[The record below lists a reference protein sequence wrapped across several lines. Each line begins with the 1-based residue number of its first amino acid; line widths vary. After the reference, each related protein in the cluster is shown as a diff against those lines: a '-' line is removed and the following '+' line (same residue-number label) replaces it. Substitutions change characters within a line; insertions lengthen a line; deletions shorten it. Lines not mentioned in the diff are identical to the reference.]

1 MRMGSTIP
9 TGERFANIERP
20 RVPRSRFDLSFS
32 HKTTFFDTSL
42 FPVMIEEV
50 LPGDTFDVSVAHVI
64 RMLTPLTPLMDNMF
78 VDFHFFF
85 VPNRLVWE
93 NWERFQG
100 AQDNPTD
107 SIDFTVPDLNSSF
120 AISWNGL
127 GHYFG
132 IPIVAGPRD
141 ATDFVNALPF
151 RGYNL
156 IWNQW
161 YRDQDLQNSVT
172 VNVDDGPD
180 NYSYALLPRAKSKD
194 YFSSCRPEP
203 QKGPDVLLPLGTEA
217 VIKGSGS
224 PDAFGRT
231 PMYMNALNAANTQA
245 YVAQAIDASPF
256 TLGMNADLGTAGTPL
271 AWPKSTDA
279 QYNYADLSDAL
290 GPSVN
295 AMREAVAIQ
304 HLLER
309 DSRGGTRY
317 VEALL
322 NRFGVVS
329 PDFRLQRTEYL
340 GGGRTRVGV
349 QALPQTSESG
359 TTPQGTLAGMATST
373 GAGIH
378 VVKSFVE
385 HGYFYCLMSL
395 VTDQTYQQGL
405 RRMWTRQ
412 TRYDF
417 YEPGLA
423 HLGEQ
428 AVLSKEIYWTG
439 AGTSS
444 DDESVFGYQERWAEY
459 RYKQSYTSGAM
470 SSNSLTPLDS
480 WHLAYDFASR
490 PSLNSAFIPA
500 DPPIARVVAV
510 DSPEQFVADLYF
522 RFFATR
528 PLPVRSTPGLERF

>member
-1 MRMGSTIP
+1 MRMRSTIP
-9 TGERFANIERP
+9 TGERFANIEKP

-32 HKTTFFDTSL
+32 HKTTFFDTKL

-50 LPGDTFDVSVAHVI
+50 LPGDTFDVKVAHVI
-64 RMLTPLTPLMDNMF
+64 RMLTPVTPLMDNMF

-85 VPNRLVWE
+85 VPCRLVWE

-100 AQDNPTD
+100 AQDDPDSSTDFLIPTLAVGTTG
-107 SIDFTVPDLNSSF
+107 SITEGS
-120 AISWNGL
+120 L
-127 GHYFG
+127 GDYFG
-132 IPIVAGPRD
+132 IPLVSARD
-141 ATDFVNALPF
+141 ATDVLNALPF
-151 RGYNL
+151 RGYRL

-161 YRDQDLQNSVT
+161 YRDQDLQDSVT
-172 VNVDDGPD
+172 VDIGDGPD
-180 NYSYALLPRAKSKD
+180 AYVQQNDLLPRAKAKD

-203 QKGPDVLLPLGTEA
+203 QKGPDVLLPIGSTAPVESTGDPFQVVGAASGPQTTTVWRTGT
-217 VIKGSGS
+217 
-224 PDAFGRT
+224 T
-231 PMYMNALNAANTQA
+231 
-245 YVAQAIDASPF
+245 
-256 TLGMNADLGTAGTPL
+256 
-271 AWPKSTDA
+271 
-279 QYNYADLSDAL
+279 DLSLNSGAGWANAEQLKFGDDTGLQTDLSAAL

-309 DSRGGTRY
+309 DARGGTRY

-340 GGGRTRVGV
+340 GGGRSRVGV
-349 QALPQTSESG
+349 QTIAQTSASITGE
-359 TTPQGTLAGMATST
+359 TPQGTLAGMATST
-373 GAGIH
+373 AAGIG

-405 RRMWTRQ
+405 RKMWTRQ

-428 AVLSKEIYWTG
+428 AVLSKEIYYLG
-439 AGTSS
+439 DGTASA
-444 DDESVFGYQERWAEY
+444 DNDVFGYNERWGEY
-459 RYKQSYTSGAM
+459 RFKHSYVSAAM
-470 SSNSLTPLDS
+470 NSQASAPLDS
-480 WHLAYDFASR
+480 WHLAYDFSAR
-490 PSLNSAFIPA
+490 PELNAAFIPA
-500 DPPIARVVAV
+500 DPPISRVVAV

-522 RFFATR
+522 RFYATR

>member
-1 MRMGSTIP
+1 MRSTIP

-32 HKTTFFDTSL
+32 HKTTFFDTKL
-42 FPVMIEEV
+42 FPVMVEEV

-100 AQDNPTD
+100 AQDNP
-107 SIDFTVPDLNSSF
+107 NSSTDYLVP
-120 AISWNGL
+120 GL
-127 GHYFG
+127 AHTAPAKVLEGSLYHYMG
-132 IPIVAGPRD
+132 LPMNAVNRV
-141 ATDFVNALPF
+141 ATDFLSALPF
-151 RGYNL
+151 RAYRL

-161 YRDQDLQNSVT
+161 YRDQDLQDSVT
-172 VNVDDGPD
+172 VLLDDGPD
-180 NYSYALLPRAKSKD
+180 AATYDLLPRAKAKD
-194 YFSSCRPEP
+194 YFSTCRPEP
-203 QKGPDVLLPLGTEA
+203 QKGPDVLLPIGSTAPVERVSNAPGWIVYGAGSNIPSGASSPMATLGTSR
-217 VIKGSGS
+217 ISLGGNPMSLD
-224 PDAFGRT
+224 PDGG
-231 PMYMNALNAANTQA
+231 LE
-245 YVAQAIDASPF
+245 
-256 TLGMNADLGTAGTPL
+256 
-271 AWPKSTDA
+271 
-279 QYNYADLSDAL
+279 ADLSQAL

-309 DSRGGTRY
+309 DARGGTRY

-329 PDFRLQRTEYL
+329 PDFRLQRSEYL

-349 QALPQTSESG
+349 QTIAQTSESN
-359 TTPQGTLAGMATST
+359 TTPQGTLSGMATST
-373 GAGIH
+373 GAGIR

-385 HGYFYCLMSL
+385 HGHFFCLMSL
-395 VTDQTYQQGL
+395 VTDQTYQQGV
-405 RRMWTRQ
+405 RKMFTRQ

-428 AVLSKEIYWTG
+428 AVLGKEIYWEG
-439 AGTSS
+439 DGTSG
-444 DDESVFGYQERWAEY
+444 DDSTVFGYQERWAEY
-459 RYKQSYTSGAM
+459 RFKHSYTSAAM
-470 SSNSLTPLDS
+470 SSAASASLDS
-480 WHLAYDFASR
+480 WHLGYDFGAR
-490 PSLNSAFIPA
+490 PELNSAFIPSA
-500 DPPIARVVAV
+500 PPITRVVAV
-510 DSPEQFVADLYF
+510 SSPEQFVADLYF
-522 RFFATR
+522 KFFATR

>member
-1 MRMGSTIP
+1 MRMASTIP
-9 TGERFANIERP
+9 TGERFANIEKP

-42 FPVMIEEV
+42 FPVMVEEV

-100 AQDNPTD
+100 AQDNPDDSTD
-107 SIDFTVPDLNSSF
+107 FLIPTLATGTITNITSGS
-120 AISWNGL
+120 L
-127 GHYFG
+127 GDYFG
-132 IPIVAGPRD
+132 IPVIPGPRD
-141 ATDFVNALPF
+141 ASDVINSLPF
-151 RGYNL
+151 RGYRK
-156 IWNQW
+156 IWNEW
-161 YRDQDLQNSVT
+161 YRDQDLQDSVT
-172 VNVDDGPD
+172 VPLDDGPD
-180 NYSYALLPRAKSKD
+180 TISQVLLPRAKSKD

-203 QKGPDVLLPLGTEA
+203 QKGPDVLLPLGDTATVYTSASNLVTGAQPGMRIRRTDTGGFPAAAKSLGVATSGETGWNDSA
-217 VIKGSGS
+217 VG
-224 PDAFGRT
+224 
-231 PMYMNALNAANTQA
+231 AN
-245 YVAQAIDASPF
+245 F
-256 TLGMNADLGTAGTPL
+256 TTFYPENL
-271 AWPKSTDA
+271 
-279 QYNYADLSDAL
+279 YADLEDAI

-349 QALPQTSESG
+349 QTIAQSSESN

-385 HGYFYCLMSL
+385 HGYFFCLMSL

-439 AGTSS
+439 TGTGGL
-444 DDESVFGYQERWAEY
+444 DEGVFGYQERWAEY
-459 RYKQSYTSGAM
+459 RYKHSYATSAM
-470 SSNSLTPLDS
+470 SSNSPTPLDS
-480 WHLAYDFASR
+480 WHLGYDFSAR
-490 PSLNSAFIPA
+490 PELNSDFIPA

-522 RFFATR
+522 RFYATR

>member
-1 MRMGSTIP
+1 MMRSTIP
-9 TGERFANIERP
+9 TGERFANLERP

-32 HKTTFFDTSL
+32 HKTTFFDTKL
-42 FPVMIEEV
+42 FPVMVEEV
-50 LPGDTFDVSVAHVI
+50 LPGDTFEVSVAHVI

-85 VPNRLVWE
+85 VPNRLVWD

-100 AQDNPTD
+100 AQDDPGDSTD
-107 SIDFTVPDLNSSF
+107 YLVPVLSTSTMGT
-120 AISWNGL
+120 ITEGSL
-127 GHYFG
+127 GDYFG
-132 IPIVAGPRD
+132 IPLVGARN
-141 ATDFVNALPF
+141 ATDIINALPF
-151 RGYNL
+151 RGYRR
-156 IWNQW
+156 IWNEW
-161 YRDQDLQNSVT
+161 YRDQDLQDSVT
-172 VNVDDGPD
+172 VQMDDGPD
-180 NYSYALLPRAKSKD
+180 AISYELLARAKSKD

-203 QKGPDVLLPLGTEA
+203 QKGPDVLLPLGSSAPVTSTSGTGMQLGEVGSNA
-217 VIKGSGS
+217 NFATVAFNSTGPTVILTAPTGG
-224 PDAFGRT
+224 
-231 PMYMNALNAANTQA
+231 ALA
-245 YVAQAIDASPF
+245 
-256 TLGMNADLGTAGTPL
+256 NADKLEPIDL
-271 AWPKSTDA
+271 E
-279 QYNYADLSDAL
+279 ADLTAAL

-309 DSRGGTRY
+309 DARGGTRY
-317 VEALL
+317 VESLL

-340 GGGRTRVGV
+340 GGGRSRVGV
-349 QALPQTSESG
+349 QTIAQSSESG

-373 GAGIH
+373 NAGIG

-428 AVLSKEIYWTG
+428 AVLSKELFWE
-439 AGTSS
+439 ANGTSGS
-444 DDESVFGYQERWAEY
+444 DSDVFGYQERWAEY
-459 RYKQSYTSGAM
+459 RFKQSYVTAAMQSGAAA
-470 SSNSLTPLDS
+470 PLDS

-500 DPPIARVVAV
+500 APPIARVVAV
-510 DSPEQFVADLYF
+510 DSPEQFVADLFF
-522 RFFATR
+522 RFYATR